1 MGRLIVA
8 DTLSE
13 HKFQEVEFHGGSLNA
28 AYRQGWNDAIDAI
41 VENEP
46 PVDAVPVRHG
56 HWKEDPSG
64 YGFWICS
71 ACGFVSEASAANILY
86 KFCPNCGEDM
96 RKDGDGNG

>member
-8 DTLSE
+8 DALSE

-46 PVDAVPVRHG
+46 TVDAVPVVRCRDCKY
-56 HWKEDPSG
+56 WKTVEGVNLSKR
-64 YGFWICS
+64 
-71 ACGFVSEASAANILY
+71 V
-86 KFCPNCGEDM
+86 KFCTYHIGHQYARHDEDFCSRGE
-96 RKDGDGNG
+96 RKDGGNG